1 MFDEQAK
8 MFRLGWKTIEV
19 IKALDEPRRRIYSVS
34 PLSAENTLS
43 LVPLIDAVQIKV
55 PSGLTVINA
64 TSDSW
69 AKISD

>member
-1 MFDEQAK
+1 MFK
-8 MFRLGWKTIEV
+8 LGWKTIDV
-19 IKALDEPRRRIYSVS
+19 IRALDDPRRNIYSVS

-64 TSDSW
+64 TSDS
-69 AKISD
+69 